1 MELKDLKN
9 FTDKLCS
16 KDLAMFHHCL
26 RKEWTRLSDYQES
39 VERSFKP
46 HQVPTRTFNDNVH
59 NRTES
64 LLTELRLELQYLE
77 NLIHYTEQFFNHSK
91 ETEYHCFKSEP
102 EKGTNHINNMI

>member
-26 RKEWTRLSDYQES
+26 RKEWTRLDDYYES

-64 LLTELRLELQYLE
+64 LLTELKLELQYLE